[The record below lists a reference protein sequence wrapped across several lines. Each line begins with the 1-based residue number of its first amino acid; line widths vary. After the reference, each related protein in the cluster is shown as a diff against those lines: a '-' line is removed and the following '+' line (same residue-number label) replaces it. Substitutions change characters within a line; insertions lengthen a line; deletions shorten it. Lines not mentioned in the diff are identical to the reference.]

1 MGTDEQQP
9 TKPDGKPEKSE
20 QEIFEAEVARFSGR
34 AVLIFG
40 GLAILAALI
49 MSTVALLKSGDNTT
63 TTTTVTA
70 PAAAAGGTAQ
80 SGGAPK
86 PSGDALG
93 RQLFVAGDAST
104 GVTACGGC
112 HTMKTAG
119 TTATVG
125 PNLDKELSAD
135 PASAT
140 RESIIDPNKEIV
152 PGYQANVMPVNY
164 GTALTPAQLDAV
176 VNYVYH
182 STNLKAKAKAASSS
196 P

>member
-1 MGTDEQQP
+1 MGTDEPQP
-9 TKPDGKPEKSE
+9 ATPDAKPDTSE

-40 GLAILAALI
+40 GLAILAALT
-49 MSTVALLKSGDNTT
+49 MSTVALLKSSDNGG

-70 PAAAAGGTAQ
+70 PAAAAGGATQTAPQ
-80 SGGAPK
+80 LT
-86 PSGDALG
+86 GDALG
-93 RQLFVAGDAST
+93 RQLFVAGDAAT

-125 PNLDKELSAD
+125 PNLDKELGPD

-140 RESIIDPNKEIV
+140 RESIVDPNKEII

-164 GTALTPAQLDAV
+164 GTALTPTQLDAL

-182 STNLKAKAKAASSS
+182 STNTKAKAKAAKSAG
-196 P
+196 

>member
-1 MGTDEQQP
+1 MATDDQQP
-9 TKPDGKPEKSE
+9 ATPDAKPDKSE

-34 AVLIFG
+34 AVMLFG

-49 MSTVALLKSGDNTT
+49 MSTVALVRSSDSTT

-70 PAAAAGGTAQ
+70 AGGTAQ
-80 SGGAPK
+80 AAPQLT
-86 PSGDALG
+86 GDALG
-93 RQLFVAGDAST
+93 RQLFVAGDAAT
-104 GVTACGGC
+104 GVTACSGC

-119 TTATVG
+119 STATVG
-125 PNLDKELSAD
+125 PNLDKELGPD

-140 RESIIDPNKEIV
+140 RESIVDPNKEII

-164 GTALTPAQLDAV
+164 GTALTPTQLDAL

-182 STNLKAKAKAASSS
+182 STNTKAQAKAAKSAG
-196 P
+196 

>member
-1 MGTDEQQP
+1 MGTDDQQP
-9 TKPDGKPEKSE
+9 TSPAAEPEKTE

-34 AVLIFG
+34 AVLVFG
-40 GLAILAALI
+40 SLAILAALI
-49 MSTVALLKSGDNTT
+49 MSTVALLKSSDNTT

-70 PAAAAGGTAQ
+70 PAAAAGGTVQ
-80 SGGAPK
+80 GATQPT
-86 PSGDALG
+86 GDALG

-104 GVTACGGC
+104 GVTACAGC

-119 TTATVG
+119 STATVG

-140 RESIIDPNKEIV
+140 RESIVDPNKEIV
-152 PGYQANVMPVNY
+152 PGYQANVMPVNN
-164 GTALTPAQLDAV
+164 GTSLTPAQLDAV

-182 STNLKAKAKAASSS
+182 STNTKAKAKAAKSS